1 MAHIISPSLFKQAAM
16 AVLQSGNAA
25 RVSVPFV
32 HALFTVS
39 LLSADCVK
47 QSQTYNSDA

>member
-1 MAHIISPSLFKQAAM
+1 M
-16 AVLQSGNAA
+16 AVLQSGKAA

-39 LLSADCVK
+39 LLSADCVMK